1 MKKIL
6 VLIWCIVAF
15 IPLFAQ
21 ETHLKESAANKL
33 DSLCINNGEVEIV
46 NEKVNNQL
54 LLTIDSLKSEVAA
67 FRQQYS
73 RELRK
78 KPKVIRDTIVV
89 HSDAHIVLSID
100 SLAKE
105 LNTLNKFNNS
115 SMDCIKQSLARTWDG
130 ILILIIFLSIL
141 FILSLVTVFI
151 IFGRMNKINTSV
163 NAVLC
168 KLNEQGNMQNCEP
181 NDRTSYNNILYEIKG
196 LNGRLMAM
204 CEIIDANKQGVI
216 KEDGDE
222 IAEVVVKPNLESYNN
237 SVYEFIK
244 LNEHINSLRKRE
256 NKTLIL
262 ALYKYL
268 AKLESDKEKVY
279 RLIRECNIVE
289 DEKVQFISLVD
300 EIENFIG
307 HQIPIINNWLQCE
320 SNNEVKSYDDAVRI
334 PIGQPFNSDMDRD
347 VLGEDLSGQTIVMVY
362 KLGFYFPGNTI
373 KSYREK
379 SIVSA

>member
-15 IPLFAQ
+15 TPLYAQ
-21 ETHLKESAANKL
+21 EGITEEPVANKT
-33 DSLCINNGEVEIV
+33 DSLCINNSESVKEDI
-46 NEKVNNQL
+46 NNQL
-54 LLTIDSLKSEVAA
+54 LLTIDSLNREFTT
-67 FRQQYS
+67 FRHQYS

-78 KPKVIRDTIVV
+78 KPKVIRDTIIV
-89 HSDAHIVLSID
+89 HSDAHIVSSID
-100 SLAKE
+100 SLANE
-105 LNTLNKFNNS
+105 LNSLNKFNNS
-115 SMDCIKQSLARTWDG
+115 SMNCIKQSLTRTWDG
-130 ILILIIFLSIL
+130 ILILIVSLFIL
-141 FILSLVTVFI
+141 LILSLVTLFI
-151 IFGRMNKINTSV
+151 FFRRMSRINTSV
-163 NAVLC
+163 NAVYC
-168 KLNEQGNMQNCEP
+168 KLNEQDNVQNCEP
-181 NDRTSYNNILYEIKG
+181 DDRISYNNILCEIEG
-196 LNGRLMAM
+196 LKERLIAM
-204 CEIIDANKQGVI
+204 CEIIDANKLGTI

-222 IAEVVVKPNLESYNN
+222 IAETVVKPSLESYNN

-244 LNEHINSLRKRE
+244 LNDHINSLRKKE

-268 AKLESDKEKVY
+268 AKLENDKEKVLI
-279 RLIRECNIVE
+279 LIRECNLVE

-307 HQIPIINNWLQCE
+307 HQIPIINKWLRCE
-320 SNNEVKSYDDAVRI
+320 PGSEIRSYEDAVRI
-334 PIGQPFNSDMDRD
+334 PIGRMFNADMDRD
-347 VLGEDLSGQTIVMVY
+347 ILGDDLSGQTITMVH

>member
-15 IPLFAQ
+15 TPLYAQ
-21 ETHLKESAANKL
+21 EGLIEEPAANKI
-33 DSLCINNGEVEIV
+33 DSLCINNSESVKEDI
-46 NEKVNNQL
+46 NNQL
-54 LLTIDSLKSEVAA
+54 LLTIDSLNREFTT

-89 HSDAHIVLSID
+89 HSDAHIVSSID
-100 SLAKE
+100 SLAYE
-105 LNTLNKFNNS
+105 LNSLNILSNS
-115 SMDCIKQSLARTWDG
+115 NIDCIKRSLNRTSDG
-130 ILILIIFLSIL
+130 IFILIISLSFLLLLLFAIL
-141 FILSLVTVFI
+141 FI
-151 IFGRMNKINTSV
+151 IFKKMNKICTSV
-163 NAVLC
+163 NAVFS
-168 KLNEQGNMQNCEP
+168 KFNEQENIQNNNPE
-181 NDRTSYNNILYEIKG
+181 DRISYNSILYEIKE
-196 LNGRLMAM
+196 LQERVITMS
-204 CEIIDANKQGVI
+204 EIVSVNRQKVTNEERGA
-216 KEDGDE
+216 
-222 IAEVVVKPNLESYNN
+222 IAETVSKPTLESYNN

-244 LNEHINSLRKRE
+244 LNEHICSLKKRE
-256 NKTLIL
+256 TKTLIL

-268 AKLESDKEKVY
+268 TKRENDKEKVCQ
-279 RLIRECNIVE
+279 LIRECDLVE

-307 HQIPIINNWLQCE
+307 HQIPIINKWLRSE
-320 SNNEVKSYDDAVRI
+320 PDSEIRSYEDAVRI
-334 PIGQPFNSDMDRD
+334 PIGKMFNADMDRD
-347 VLGEDLSGQTIVMVY
+347 ILGDDLSGQTITMVH